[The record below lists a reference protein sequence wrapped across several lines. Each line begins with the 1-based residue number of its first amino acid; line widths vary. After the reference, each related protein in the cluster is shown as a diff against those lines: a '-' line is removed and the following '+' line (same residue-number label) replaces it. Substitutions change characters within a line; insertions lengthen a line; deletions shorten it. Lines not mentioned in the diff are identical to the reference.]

1 MEGMEIRSPRVL
13 VADDDENVREVTR
26 EMLRGLGME
35 ADSVRAR
42 GELVDRYKRALLAGR
57 RYDLVILG
65 VYHPLELGGGTLIVM
80 LQEIDPQV
88 KVLISTATLGGTT
101 FPSQCCHGI
110 VGYLDRPYRTQD
122 LMRAV
127 NEALRQCG
135 NESVGPRTFLS

>member
-1 MEGMEIRSPRVL
+1 MEDMEIRSPRVL
-13 VADDDENVREVTR
+13 VADEDENVREVTR

-42 GELVDRYKRALLAGR
+42 GELVDRYRRAMLAGHS
-57 RYDLVILG
+57 YDLVILG
-65 VYHPLELGGGTLIVM
+65 VYRPFELGGGAAAIM

-101 FPSQCCHGI
+101 FPSRCHHGI

-127 NEALRQCG
+127 HEALHQGGHDRI
-135 NESVGPRTFLS
+135 EPRVPSI